1 MKASQYNDTH
11 QQALNFA
18 AFDASDP
25 FTYSRIMSHNASGL
39 CDDAVSGK
47 EIRDCRYKATVSYE
61 SRKFPPSPLHPE
73 GSEAP
78 VAVYRSVQR
87 P

>member
-1 MKASQYNDTH
+1 MKAKHYNDTH
-11 QQALNFA
+11 QQALAYA

-25 FTYSRIMSHNASGL
+25 FTYSRIMSHIASGL
-39 CDDAVSGK
+39 CDNLHDNA
-47 EIRDCRYKATVSYE
+47 DHRYKATVSYE

-78 VAVYRSVQR
+78 VAVYRSIQR